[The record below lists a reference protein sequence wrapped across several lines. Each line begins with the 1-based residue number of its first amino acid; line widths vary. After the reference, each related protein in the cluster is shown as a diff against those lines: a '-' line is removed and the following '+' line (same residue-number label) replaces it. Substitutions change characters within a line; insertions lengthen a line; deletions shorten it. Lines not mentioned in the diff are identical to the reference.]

1 MRKIKAW
8 KSGWVAGAWLLA
20 LFFAGPVA
28 AGGHDVDPVFF
39 FVSDELVLNEET
51 IDELCMAE
59 GESGAWYL
67 TLKLKP
73 AAGKRLATQMASHIG
88 GWFVLVTRDKVIF
101 RSRIVEPFSGK
112 LPLILV
118 SRKSRGEL
126 EDLAGQTFEFAA
138 PRICAEEEIPY
149 P

>member
-1 MRKIKAW
+1 MRRLRARFSFCI
-8 KSGWVAGAWLLA
+8 AGALGLA
-20 LFFAGPVA
+20 VLITGPLK

-73 AAGKRLATQMASHIG
+73 AAGSLLATQMASHIG

-118 SRKSRGEL
+118 SRKSKSEL
-126 EDLAGQTFEFAA
+126 EDLARQTFEFAA
-138 PRICAEEEIPY
+138 PGICAEEEIPY

>member
-1 MRKIKAW
+1 MRRLRARFSYCI
-8 KSGWVAGAWLLA
+8 AGALGLA
-20 LFFAGPVA
+20 VLITGPLK

-73 AAGKRLATQMASHIG
+73 AAGKRLATQMTSHIG

-118 SRKSRGEL
+118 SRKSKSEL
-126 EDLAGQTFEFAA
+126 EDLARQTFEFAA
-138 PRICAEEEIPY
+138 PGICEEEEIPY